1 MSILAIILVQ
11 VIWLELAL
19 LVGLDLGKII
29 GGSQ

>member
-1 MSILAIILVQ
+1 MSLATIILVQ

-19 LVGLDLGKII
+19 LVGLGLGKII